1 MVYAQ
6 QEFMGWAADLSILL
20 ASIAVAVDGNPL
32 NGKVSIG
39 GPDSRVG
46 TIPLLGGGTQ
56 IPGGKSSER
65 GALDLLHQKAH
76 FPVLLINR
84 LYETQCIRD

>member
-1 MVYAQ
+1 MFPGEGITNFGELLYAQ
-6 QEFMGWAADLSILL
+6 QEFMGWAPDLAALL

-46 TIPLLGGGTQ
+46 TIPLIGSSQL
-56 IPGGKSSER
+56 PGGEFSNN
-65 GALDLLHQKAH
+65 A
-76 FPVLLINR
+76 
-84 LYETQCIRD
+84 T